1 MGARL
6 KLVLI
11 VLGLLG
17 GVWLVSVIQESHMKT
32 RIAEMPTKTVC
43 VGRFLIDV
51 PKQAVIS
58 FGRTRL
64 AGWHISVD
72 YDETESAFKTQ
83 LVTKEK
89 ELRGQRN
96 MKGWESLESVT
107 AVETASVSG
116 KILVFNRKWGHL
128 FENGERVE
136 LTSAEMLGFARTE
149 GASFQFRA
157 DYLDTKHVPGLVQIF
172 KQLRPREGDQI
183 PTEPGFCFEKSL
195 IADPL
200 MASQSESTVM
210 FAGVPSHPDLAIALS
225 TTAGLTID
233 RTLLQRDVDGN
244 FRQDYSS
251 AIHNFRLGERTV
263 NGLRGQE
270 LMDRVRERSGVTV
283 HDFEWEA
290 YSKKDSVFTPNI
302 SLEMSTGHGR
312 PGEPVQSS
320 LSDVEAIALW
330 DKMLSSLRLRPS
342 PPEFA
347 LAAAPK

>member
-1 MGARL
+1 
-6 KLVLI
+6 
-11 VLGLLG
+11 
-17 GVWLVSVIQESHMKT
+17 MKA

-51 PKQAVIS
+51 PKQAIIS

-64 AGWHISVD
+64 AGWRISVD

-83 LVTKEK
+83 LLEKEK
-89 ELRGQRN
+89 ELRGQKN

-107 AVETASVSG
+107 EIETAGVSG
-116 KILVFNRKWGHL
+116 KVLVFNRKWAHHYE
-128 FENGERVE
+128 FGERVE
-136 LTSAEMLGFARTE
+136 TTSAAILGFARTQ
-149 GASFQFRA
+149 GVSFQFRA
-157 DYLDTKHVPGLVQIF
+157 DYRDTKNVPGLVQIF
-172 KQLRPREGDQI
+172 KQLRTRDGNKI
-183 PTEPGFCFEKSL
+183 PTEPGFCFENSL

-210 FAGVPSHPDLAIALS
+210 FAGLPGHPDLAIALS
-225 TTAGLTID
+225 TTAGLKID
-233 RTLLQRDVDGN
+233 RTLLQRDADGN

-263 NGLRGQE
+263 NGFGGQE
-270 LMDRVRERSGVTV
+270 LMDRVRERSGVTG

-290 YSKKDSVFTPNI
+290 YSKKDSVFTPKI

-312 PGEPVQSS
+312 PGGPVQSS

-330 DKMLSSLRLRPS
+330 DKMLSSLRLRPT
-342 PPEFA
+342 
-347 LAAAPK
+347 APSN